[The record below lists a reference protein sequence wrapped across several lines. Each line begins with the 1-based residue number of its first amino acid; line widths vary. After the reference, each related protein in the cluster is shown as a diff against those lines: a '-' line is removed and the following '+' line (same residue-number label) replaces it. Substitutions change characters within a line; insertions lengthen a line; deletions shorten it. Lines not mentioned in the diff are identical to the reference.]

1 MNSKLTS
8 GDGTGSSSSCSTG
21 LANCN
26 SGSGLL
32 VRTEADWM
40 SLLGIDTGGTIP
52 VVPNKE
58 GVVTVVPNKEGVVTV
73 VPNKGVVMVVPN
85 KEGVVMVVPNNEGTV
100 VTGTKFP
107 VSTPLDTLV
116 GGATGGANDEAIPVN
131 RLRVTAV
138 VANDAVAVDTVAN
151 EAVVVDT
158 VVNEAVAVDTVVNEV
173 VAVLKVVGNRVL
185 NDRVDNT
192 GVLVVERGGGGN
204 LVAPIAVLRDDT
216 VVGIGPNNEPPP
228 VDCTPVVIGSLN

>member
-1 MNSKLTS
+1 M
-8 GDGTGSSSSCSTG
+8 
-21 LANCN
+21 
-26 SGSGLL
+26 L

-40 SLLGIDTGGTIP
+40 SLLGIDTRGTIP

-73 VPNKGVVMVVPN
+73 VPNKGVVIVVPN

-116 GGATGGANDEAIPVN
+116 GGAMGGANDEAIPVN
-131 RLRVTAV
+131 RLRVTV
-138 VANDAVAVDTVAN
+138 VAN
-151 EAVVVDT
+151 EAVVVDTAANEAVAVDT
-158 VVNEAVAVDTVVNEV
+158 VVNEAVAVDTVVNEA
-173 VAVLKVVGNRVL
+173 VAVLKVVGNKVL

-204 LVAPIAVLRDDT
+204 LVAPNAVPRDDT
-216 VVGIGPNNEPPP
+216 VVGIGPNNDPPP
-228 VDCTPVVIGSLN
+228 VNCTPVVIGSLN

>member
-1 MNSKLTS
+1 MPNKEGVVT
-8 GDGTGSSSSCSTG
+8 
-21 LANCN
+21 A
-26 SGSGLL
+26 
-32 VRTEADWM
+32 
-40 SLLGIDTGGTIP
+40 
-52 VVPNKE
+52 VPNKE

-73 VPNKGVVMVVPN
+73 VPNKGVVIVVPN

-116 GGATGGANDEAIPVN
+116 GGAMGGAMGGANDEAIPVN
-131 RLRVTAV
+131 RLRVT
-138 VANDAVAVDTVAN
+138 AVDTVAN

-158 VVNEAVAVDTVVNEV
+158 VVNEA

-216 VVGIGPNNEPPP
+216 VVGIGPNNDPPP

>member
-1 MNSKLTS
+1 
-8 GDGTGSSSSCSTG
+8 
-21 LANCN
+21 
-26 SGSGLL
+26 
-32 VRTEADWM
+32 
-40 SLLGIDTGGTIP
+40 
-52 VVPNKE
+52 
-58 GVVTVVPNKEGVVTV
+58 
-73 VPNKGVVMVVPN
+73 
-85 KEGVVMVVPNNEGTV
+85 MVVPNNEGTV

-138 VANDAVAVDTVAN
+138 VANDAVAVDTTAN

-158 VVNEAVAVDTVVNEV
+158 VVNEA